1 MEAEDRWSPSQG
13 VLVNSPLLR
22 LIAIAVLFV
31 LPFSALRSEP
41 SEAKLVERDD
51 ADVRLKGFL
60 APEGVK
66 IEIVADA
73 PTVASDSVLTFGD
86 DGTAYVLEKRTDASG
101 EKAKSKDVVKVLKDV
116 QGKGVY
122 DSASVLFEVEPSAYL
137 LYHDH
142 GLYLGGETLRR
153 YRLGR
158 AGHPAKGELVA
169 KGFGGSSR
177 RRILGLSLGSDG
189 WLYLGVE
196 SGDHRVEGTD
206 GSRALVLG
214 TGAIFRCRPDGSRM
228 EVFASGFQRPQ
239 GALIFDA
246 FGNGFQSET
255 IESEGDKSR
264 GGRLLHVAEAC
275 DFGWR
280 QRMGG
285 RVIRADRFRTALNG
299 ELPGKMPPLH
309 GAAPGPSAGS
319 MIYGETRFPAKYRG
333 LLYAAETERNSIRA
347 YRLQSKGA
355 SFVVA
360 DEFVFLKSKD
370 THFLPKQL
378 ITGPD
383 GAIYIVEQRGRIY
396 RLSWSGTK
404 TEGALPLS
412 PMDRWLKIVR
422 QSDDQLIASLAD
434 ENALRRAQ
442 AQCELTR
449 RGARNRVPL
458 LKLVRDGER
467 PLPARLAS
475 LSVLESFW
483 NEDVQKAC
491 ETVLA
496 DGESSLRRAAAELLG
511 RNAARRDMRV
521 HECLL
526 KVLNENDL
534 PLRRAAA
541 LAMGRLAAQGA
552 PDVLVNTLAFDG
564 GDDAYLFDGLIRSL
578 ERLGR
583 PGIERLLALAESGVK
598 KDTDRVVRVFAALRV
613 RPGFEG
619 LPMLLKY
626 PHLTVTQRAQL
637 IRSCGN
643 YLLDPPVTLDA
654 IVAYL
659 STPAGQAPEVKQ
671 AGADLLAARPDMPAP
686 KKPNP

>member
-1 MEAEDRWSPSQG
+1 MK
-13 VLVNSPLLR
+13 SPLLP
-22 LIAIAVLFV
+22 LIAVAMLFV
-31 LPFSALRSEP
+31 VPFSALHSELN
-41 SEAKLVERDD
+41 ETKLVERGD
-51 ADVRLKGFL
+51 ADPRLKGFL

-73 PTVASDSVLTFGD
+73 PTVASGSVLAFGD
-86 DGTAYVLEKRTDASG
+86 DGTAYVLETRPDASG
-101 EKAKSKDVVKVLKDV
+101 AKSKSKDVVKVLKDA

-122 DSASVLFEVEPSAYL
+122 DSASVLLEVEPSACL
-137 LYHDH
+137 LYHDNS
-142 GLYLGGETLRR
+142 LYLGGETLRR
-153 YRLGR
+153 YRLES
-158 AGHPAKGELVA
+158 AGQPPKGEIVA
-169 KGFGGSSR
+169 KGFGGASR

-189 WLYLGVE
+189 WLYIGVE
-196 SGDHRVEGTD
+196 SGDHRVEGAD

-228 EVFASGFQRPQ
+228 EVFAFGFQRPQ
-239 GALIFDA
+239 GALTFDA

-255 IESEGDKSR
+255 IEPEGDKSR

-280 QRMGG
+280 QRVGASG
-285 RVIRADRFRTALNG
+285 VLADRFRTALNG
-299 ELPGKMPPLH
+299 ELPGKMPPLRK
-309 GAAPGPSAGS
+309 AVTGPAIET
-319 MIYGETRFPAKYRG
+319 MIYGATRFPAKYRG
-333 LLYAAETERNSIRA
+333 LLYAAEMEGNSIRA

-355 SFVVA
+355 SFAVA
-360 DEFVFLKSKD
+360 SEFVFLKSKD
-370 THFLPKQL
+370 TRFLPKQL

-383 GAIYIVEQRGRIY
+383 GAMYVVEERGRID

-404 TEGALPLS
+404 TEAALPLS
-412 PMDRWLKIVR
+412 PMDRWSKIVR
-422 QSDDQLIASLAD
+422 QSDDQLMASLAD
-434 ENALRRAQ
+434 EDASRRAQ
-442 AQCELTR
+442 AQFELTR

-458 LKLVRDGER
+458 LKLVRDSEQ

-483 NEDVQKAC
+483 NNDVQEAC
-491 ETVLA
+491 KTVLA
-496 DGESSLRRAAAELLG
+496 DGESSLRRAAAEVLG
-511 RNAARRDMRV
+511 RNAAKGELRV

-552 PDVLVNTLAFDG
+552 PDILVNTLAFDD
-564 GDDAYLFDGLIRSL
+564 GDDAYLFDGLIRAL

-613 RPGFEG
+613 RSGFEG
-619 LPMLLKY
+619 LPLLLKY
-626 PHLTVTQRAQL
+626 PHLTVPQRARL

-643 YLLDPPVTLDA
+643 YLLDPPVALDA

-659 STPAGQAPEVKQ
+659 STPAGQTAEVKQ
-671 AGADLLAARPDMPAP
+671 AGADLLAARRDMPTP